1 MKKLLFVFLMLFFV
15 GCSVKTTPMYA
26 VIKTPKIKISDQ
38 GFLKEG
44 FGYKEIIIYKS
55 ALKPFKVTIKNSYIC
70 LNSKCMDKEKFVKE
84 YLGENYPADI
94 FDLIIE
100 GKPIKKLG
108 KITKIDSGFIQRK
121 EGIFYKVQKDKVL
134 FRDKNR
140 NIIIMVKRLREK
152 G

>member
-15 GCSVKTTPMYA
+15 GCSVKTTPVYA

-44 FGYKEIIIYKS
+44 LGYKEIIIYKS

-84 YLGENYPADI
+84 YLGENYPVDI

-100 GKPIKKLG
+100 GKPIKNFG
-108 KITKIDSGFIQRK
+108 KITKIDGGFIQKK
-121 EGIFYKVQKDKVL
+121 EGIFYKVQENRVLFKDK
-134 FRDKNR
+134 NQ
-140 NIIIMVKRLREK
+140 NIVIMVKRLREK

>member
-1 MKKLLFVFLMLFFV
+1 LKYLIFLAVFFMF
-15 GCSVKTTPMYA
+15 GCSVKTTPVYA

-55 ALKPFKVTIKNSYIC
+55 GLKPFKVTIKNSYIC
-70 LNSKCMDKEKFVKE
+70 LNLKCMDKEKFVKE
-84 YLGENYPADI
+84 YLAENYPADI

-100 GKPIKKLG
+100 GKPIKNLG
-108 KITKIDSGFIQRK
+108 KITKIDGGFIQRK
-121 EGIFYKVQKDKVL
+121 DGIFYKVQKDKVL

-140 NIIIMVKRLREK
+140 KIVIMVKRLREE

>member
-15 GCSVKTTPMYA
+15 GCSVKTTPVYA

-44 FGYKEIIIYKS
+44 FGYKEIIIYKTG
-55 ALKPFKVTIKNSYIC
+55 LKPFKVTIKNSYIC

-84 YLGENYPADI
+84 YLNEDYPADI

-100 GKPIKKLG
+100 GKPIKNFG
-108 KITKIDSGFIQRK
+108 KITKIKSGFIQRK

-134 FRDKNR
+134 FRDKNQ
-140 NIIIMVKRLREK
+140 NIVIMVKRLREK

>member
-15 GCSVKTTPMYA
+15 GCSVKTTPVYA

-44 FGYKEIIIYKS
+44 FGYKEIIIYKTG
-55 ALKPFKVTIKNSYIC
+55 LKPFKVTIKNSYIC

-84 YLGENYPADI
+84 YLGKNYPVDI

-100 GKPIKKLG
+100 GKPIKNFG
-108 KITKIDSGFIQRK
+108 KITKIKSGFIQRK
-121 EGIFYKVQKDKVL
+121 ESIFYKVQKDKVL
-134 FRDKNR
+134 FRDKNQ